1 MGTVYSMSLT
11 RAYVIFIALV
21 IFSMKIQAHPKIS
34 RQTYLAGS
42 KWRPFNS
49 NMNSLPSNERTLDMM
64 PTYPVAL
71 QRQGFQ
77 QEENGVDPYD
87 FVSNLR
93 SAIQKE
99 ISVIMDIE
107 GVYPDYSYS
116 QKRRMQNQIS
126 ALVDMLDVQPYSP
139 SANRRFLPQQLMG

>member
-34 RQTYLAGS
+34 RQTNLVGS

-49 NMNSLPSNERTLDMM
+49 NMNSLPSNERTMDMM

-77 QEENGVDPYD
+77 QPENLYRPRTWRGRWHP
-87 FVSNLR
+87 VSYLFLR
-93 SAIQKE
+93 WA
-99 ISVIMDIE
+99 
-107 GVYPDYSYS
+107 
-116 QKRRMQNQIS
+116 
-126 ALVDMLDVQPYSP
+126 
-139 SANRRFLPQQLMG
+139 

>member
-21 IFSMKIQAHPKIS
+21 IFSMEIQAHPKIS

-49 NMNSLPSNERTLDMM
+49 NMNSLPSNERTMDMM

-77 QEENGVDPYD
+77 QEENSVDPYD

-93 SAIQKE
+93 SAIQK
-99 ISVIMDIE
+99 
-107 GVYPDYSYS
+107 
-116 QKRRMQNQIS
+116 QIS
-126 ALVDMLDVQPYSP
+126 ALVDMIDVQPYSP

>member
-1 MGTVYSMSLT
+1 MSLT

-34 RQTYLAGS
+34 RQTNLVGS

-49 NMNSLPSNERTLDMM
+49 NMNSLPSNERTMDMM

-77 QEENGVDPYD
+77 QVRKYRTIFIKP
-87 FVSNLR
+87 R
-93 SAIQKE
+93 SQF
-99 ISVIMDIE
+99 
-107 GVYPDYSYS
+107 
-116 QKRRMQNQIS
+116 
-126 ALVDMLDVQPYSP
+126 L
-139 SANRRFLPQQLMG
+139 NRPHTFRK